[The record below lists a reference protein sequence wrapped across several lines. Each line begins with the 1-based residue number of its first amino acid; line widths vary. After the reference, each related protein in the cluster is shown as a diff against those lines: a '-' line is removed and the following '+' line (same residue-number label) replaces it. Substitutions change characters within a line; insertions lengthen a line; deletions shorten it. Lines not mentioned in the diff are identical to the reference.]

1 MANALSP
8 MSLGRTEYPD
18 PFLDVAST
26 KLPKSRQK
34 LLEMCFLF
42 ATTHPQI
49 SPIVKK
55 LAKYPITRVIVN
67 TENSQDSLREKW
79 EDALEKELNI
89 YEASESVGLDFFGY
103 GNCFVTIHKPFK
115 RFYTCK
121 ACEYPNRAGTFM
133 YHLKRDQIHGTCP
146 KCKAESTFEPRDDNV
161 AKLEEISVVRLQ
173 PQKMRIERNDL
184 TGQKWFFYDP
194 SHALKRAVKG
204 AKPNRDLIDTTPWH
218 YVEAAIKGKRIKFKP
233 GQVLHLSEP
242 SLSGRG
248 MAWGNPIIMAALKDA
263 YLNQVYKKADESLA
277 NERSIPARFVFPQA
291 TSQDPL
297 RTISLA
303 RFSGF
308 LQNSLQQWRR
318 DKNAVMPAPF
328 PVGVAEVGGDSN
340 RFTTAQLRELAI
352 KEIIGSTG
360 VPEGFLADGMTWSGG
375 SVQLRMLENML
386 MSYLRALNRLVWF
399 VVDHT
404 SSIMGWP
411 KVKCE
416 YKPFRMADDVQMLQI
431 LIQLGQ
437 MKVVSWKEVLDR
449 MDLTW
454 DDQHNQVKDET
465 DKMQEVHIQEQ
476 MLNARAA
483 LQAADIQTETQMR
496 GEAWGALSQEM
507 FQDDSAMV
515 SHFKGEGDYR
525 QLDEQQE
532 AEAEQEQQ
540 AQSEMEQRQQQ
551 TEMRLDDAK
560 AQKYQAEAEQKGVH
574 ADMAADSLEQKVP
587 QVVQA
592 YVDDLMQMPPKERG
606 SELEMLAQQSPRLA
620 QAVEERL
627 AEMEQRHE
635 AQTERPMQREKE
647 EGAEQAQ
654 QQQQEEQEP
663 QPQTPSE
670 FDTYLRNESKNAKE
684 YAEKLQMLPRG
695 IRLPVFDYVRK
706 TDPEFSVLITQHLG
720 LVGGREAP
728 STGSVDMRPMPQQ
741 KPPRRG

>member
-1 MANALSP
+1 
-8 MSLGRTEYPD
+8 
-18 PFLDVAST
+18 
-26 KLPKSRQK
+26 
-34 LLEMCFLF
+34 
-42 ATTHPQI
+42 
-49 SPIVKK
+49 
-55 LAKYPITRVIVN
+55 
-67 TENSQDSLREKW
+67 
-79 EDALEKELNI
+79 
-89 YEASESVGLDFFGY
+89 
-103 GNCFVTIHKPFK
+103 
-115 RFYTCK
+115 
-121 ACEYPNRAGTFM
+121 
-133 YHLKRDQIHGTCP
+133 
-146 KCKAESTFEPRDDNV
+146 
-161 AKLEEISVVRLQ
+161 
-173 PQKMRIERNDL
+173 
-184 TGQKWFFYDP
+184 
-194 SHALKRAVKG
+194 
-204 AKPNRDLIDTTPWH
+204 
-218 YVEAAIKGKRIKFKP
+218 
-233 GQVLHLSEP
+233 
-242 SLSGRG
+242 
-248 MAWGNPIIMAALKDA
+248 
-263 YLNQVYKKADESLA
+263 
-277 NERSIPARFVFPQA
+277 
-291 TSQDPL
+291 
-297 RTISLA
+297 
-303 RFSGF
+303 
-308 LQNSLQQWRR
+308 
-318 DKNAVMPAPF
+318 
-328 PVGVAEVGGDSN
+328 
-340 RFTTAQLRELAI
+340 
-352 KEIIGSTG
+352 
-360 VPEGFLADGMTWSGG
+360 
-375 SVQLRMLENML
+375 
-386 MSYLRALNRLVWF
+386 
-399 VVDHT
+399 
-404 SSIMGWP
+404 
-411 KVKCE
+411 
-416 YKPFRMADDVQMLQI
+416 MLQI

-454 DDQHNQVKDET
+454 GDQHNQVKDET

-507 FQDDSAMV
+507 FQDDGAMV

-654 QQQQEEQEP
+654 
-663 QPQTPSE
+663 TPSE